1 MRLLI
6 TGSRQIAENDVHFAR
21 LQKEITRRY
30 LVLGTGCSEEQ
41 VPITMILH
49 GGARGADQLAD
60 RFGREYGLEVKVIR
74 PDYKRYPDNPDFSP
88 LGFMRDVHHAVRM
101 NKLAPLM
108 RNTELVAQA
117 DAVIAFYGPRGKAGG
132 TWDTVKKALANNL
145 PITELFA
152 DGTVKY
158 TPPQRTL
165 FL

>member
-41 VPITMILH
+41 APITMILH

-74 PDYKRYPDNPDFSP
+74 PDYKRYPE
-88 LGFMRDVHHAVRM
+88 
-101 NKLAPLM
+101 KLAPLM

>member
-74 PDYKRYPDNPDFSP
+74 PDYKRYPE
-88 LGFMRDVHHAVRM
+88 
-101 NKLAPLM
+101 KLAPLM